1 MNNRCGGFLMDVV
14 ELYKDIKIKDG
25 DVLVFGC
32 SYGPDSM
39 ALFKTLLELRE
50 KYDIR
55 LICAH
60 VNHSKRS
67 ASEKEK
73 IELEEF
79 CNKHNVV
86 FEYMKIEKYGDD
98 NFHNEARNIRYQ
110 FFDEVVKKY
119 NANYLLTA
127 HHSDD
132 LMETILM
139 RIARGS
145 TLKGYA
151 GFKKFVKMDGYCIY
165 RPFISV
171 TKDELLNYCHK
182 YNIPYA
188 IDASNNSSV
197 YTRNRYR
204 KEVLP
209 FLKKEDKNIHLKYL
223 KFSNLLNNADDF
235 IEEEA
240 SKAIKRVILDNKLYI
255 DKYLELNRFL
265 QRIVLERFISSFYQ
279 DDLILINDK
288 HLDLIEKIINS
299 KRSNSIVNLPNE
311 VEVVKSYNELTI
323 SRNPSLISSY
333 EIEISDEVLLPNG
346 HKLKKLNEVLGN
358 SNNIIKLSSKEVTL
372 PLIVR
377 TRKISDVMAIK
388 GGGHKKVKDIFIDA
402 KIPLKERDMWPIV
415 VDSLGHIVFVPGLKK
430 SKFDKTNNEFYDI
443 IVRYE

>member
-1 MNNRCGGFLMDVV
+1 MNVV
-14 ELYKDIKIKDG
+14 ELYKDIKVKDG

-55 LICAH
+55 LICTH

-73 IELEEF
+73 VELEEF
-79 CNKHNVV
+79 CNKHDVV

-110 FFDEVVKKY
+110 FFNDVVKKY
-119 NANYLLTA
+119 NATYLLTA

-151 GFKKFVKMDGYCIY
+151 GFKKLVKMDGYYIY

-188 IDASNNSSV
+188 IDASNNSNV

-209 FLKKEDKNIHLKYL
+209 FLKKGDKNIHLKYL
-223 KFSNLLNNADDF
+223 KFINLMNNADYF
-235 IEEEA
+235 IEEES
-240 SKAIKRVILDNKLYI
+240 SKSIKRFILDNRLFI
-255 DKYLELNRFL
+255 DRYLELNKFL

-299 KRSNSIVNLPNE
+299 KRSNSIVNLPND

-346 HKLKKLNEVLGN
+346 HKLKRLNEVLGN

-402 KIPLKERDMWPIV
+402 RIPLKERDMWPIV

-430 SKFDKTNNEFYDI
+430 SKFDKTNNDFYDI
-443 IVRYE
+443 ILRYE

>member
-1 MNNRCGGFLMDVV
+1 MNVV
-14 ELYKDIKIKDG
+14 ELYKDIKVKDG

-73 IELEEF
+73 VDLEEF
-79 CNKHNVV
+79 CNKHDVV

-110 FFDEVVKKY
+110 FFNDVVKKY
-119 NANYLLTA
+119 NATYLLTA

-151 GFKKFVKMDGYCIY
+151 GFKKLVKMDGYYIY

-188 IDASNNSSV
+188 IDASNNSNV

-240 SKAIKRVILDNKLYI
+240 SKAIKRVILDNRLFI
-255 DKYLELNRFL
+255 DKYLELNKFL

-299 KRSNSIVNLPNE
+299 KRSNSIVNLPND

-346 HKLKKLNEVLGN
+346 HKLKRLNEVLGN

-402 KIPLKERDMWPIV
+402 KIPLKERYMWPVV

-430 SKFDKTNNEFYDI
+430 SKFDKTNNDFYDI
-443 IVRYE
+443 ILRYE

>member
-1 MNNRCGGFLMDVV
+1 MDVF
-14 ELYKDIKIKDG
+14 ELYKDIKISDG
-25 DVLVFGC
+25 DALVLGC

-39 ALFKTLLELRE
+39 ALFKTLLELRK
-50 KYDIR
+50 KYDIK
-55 LICAH
+55 LVCAH
-60 VNHSKRS
+60 VNHSKRK
-67 ASEKEK
+67 ASDKEK
-73 IELEEF
+73 LELEAF
-79 CNKHNVV
+79 CNKNDVV

-119 NANYLLTA
+119 NAKYLFTA
-127 HHSDD
+127 HHGDD

-145 TLKGYA
+145 TLSGYA
-151 GFKKFVKMDGYCIY
+151 GFKKIVKKEGYCLY
-165 RPFISV
+165 RPFIGIS
-171 TKDELLNYCHK
+171 KKELVDYCHR

-188 IDASNNSSV
+188 IDDSNNSSV

-223 KFSNLLNNADDF
+223 KFSNLLNEADDF

-240 SKAIKRVILDNKLYI
+240 SKAIIKVIKDNKLYI
-255 DKYLELNRFL
+255 NNYFQLNKFL

-288 HLDLIEKIINS
+288 HLALIEKIIKS
-299 KRSNSIVNLPNE
+299 KKSNSIVNLPND
-311 VEVVKSYNELTI
+311 VEVIKSYNVLSI

-333 EIEISDEVLLPNG
+333 EIEVSDEVLLPNG
-346 HKLKKLNEVLGN
+346 HKLKKIEEVLGN
-358 SNNIIKLSSKEVTL
+358 SNNIIKLSSKEVSL

-377 TRKISDVMAIK
+377 TRKFGDVISIK
-388 GGGHKKVKDIFIDA
+388 GGGHKKVKDVFIDA
-402 KIPLKERDMWPIV
+402 KIPLKERDMWPVV
-415 VDSLGHIVFVPGLKK
+415 VDSLGHIVFIPGLKK
-430 SKFDKTNNEFYDI
+430 SKFDKTNNDFYDI
-443 IVRYE
+443 ILRYE

>member
-1 MNNRCGGFLMDVV
+1 MNVV
-14 ELYKDIKIKDG
+14 ELYKDIKVKDG

-60 VNHSKRS
+60 VNHSKRG

-73 IELEEF
+73 VDLEEF
-79 CNKHNVV
+79 CNKHDVV

-110 FFDEVVKKY
+110 FFDDVVKKY
-119 NANYLLTA
+119 NATYLLTA

-151 GFKKFVKMDGYCIY
+151 GFKKLVKMDGYYIY

-188 IDASNNSSV
+188 IDASNNSNV

-240 SKAIKRVILDNKLYI
+240 SKAIKRVILDNILFI
-255 DKYLELNRFL
+255 DKYLELNKFL

-299 KRSNSIVNLPNE
+299 KRSNSIVNLPND

-346 HKLKKLNEVLGN
+346 HKLKRLNEVLGN

-430 SKFDKTNNEFYDI
+430 SKFDKTNNDFYDI
-443 IVRYE
+443 ILRYE

>member
-1 MNNRCGGFLMDVV
+1 MNSRCGGFLMNVV
-14 ELYKDIKIKDG
+14 ELYKDIKVKDG

-73 IELEEF
+73 VELEEF
-79 CNKHNVV
+79 CNKHDVV

-110 FFDEVVKKY
+110 FFNDVVKKY
-119 NANYLLTA
+119 NATYLLTA

-151 GFKKFVKMDGYCIY
+151 GFKKLVKMDGYYIY

-188 IDASNNSSV
+188 IDASNNSNV

-299 KRSNSIVNLPNE
+299 KRSNSIVNLPND

-333 EIEISDEVLLPNG
+333 EIEISDEVFLPNG
-346 HKLKKLNEVLGN
+346 HKLKRLNEVLGN

-430 SKFDKTNNEFYDI
+430 SKFDKTNNDFYDI
-443 IVRYE
+443 ILRYE

>member
-430 SKFDKTNNEFYDI
+430 SKFDKTNNDFYDI
-443 IVRYE
+443 ILRYE